1 MTSLFRFLPQSI
13 THHILNN
20 PKMDYDR
27 VSISNI
33 QQMFPNMTYDM
44 ASCIRVS
51 SLRQQKRDMIKR
63 DLQKYFNNI
72 NDDN

>member
-1 MTSLFRFLPQSI
+1 MTSLIRFLPQTIS
-13 THHILNN
+13 HHILNN

-33 QQMFPNMTYDM
+33 QQMFPTMTYDM
-44 ASCIRVS
+44 AYCIRQA
-51 SLRQQKRDMIKR
+51 SLRQRKRDMIKR

-72 NDDN
+72 NDDH

>member
-1 MTSLFRFLPQSI
+1 MTSLLRFLPQSI
-13 THHILNN
+13 FHHILNN

-33 QQMFPNMTYDM
+33 QQMFPNMDYNM
-44 ASCIRVS
+44 ASCVRQA

-72 NDDN
+72 NDDH

>member
-1 MTSLFRFLPQSI
+1 MISLTQFLPKSI
-13 THHILNN
+13 TNHILNN

-33 QQMFPNMTYDM
+33 QQMFPNMDYNM
-44 ASCIRVS
+44 ASCVRQA

-72 NDDN
+72 NDDH

>member
-1 MTSLFRFLPQSI
+1 MRFLPQSI
-13 THHILNN
+13 SHHILNN

-33 QQMFPNMTYDM
+33 QQMFPTMTYDM
-44 ASCIRVS
+44 ASCVRLS

-72 NDDN
+72 NDDH

>member
-1 MTSLFRFLPQSI
+1 MRFLPQSI
-13 THHILNN
+13 SHHILNN

-33 QQMFPNMTYDM
+33 QQMFPHMTYDM
-44 ASCIRVS
+44 AYCIRQA

-72 NDDN
+72 NDDH